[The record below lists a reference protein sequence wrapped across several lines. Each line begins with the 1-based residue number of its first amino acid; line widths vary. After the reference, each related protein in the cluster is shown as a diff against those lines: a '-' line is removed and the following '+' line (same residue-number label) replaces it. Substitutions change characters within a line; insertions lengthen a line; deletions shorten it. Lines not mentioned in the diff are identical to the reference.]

1 MVPDS
6 ETTATAVAPT
16 AKPIGGLPLSEKK
29 QQFSLAYVGIV
40 VAAAG
45 CWVKHHATDYDG
57 VDITI
62 ASSANYET
70 YYGPEFEIQV
80 KCTSRSDLL
89 RADHLAWEMEAG
101 PYTKL
106 INPKRFLPAYL
117 GVLLVPGDDPDA
129 WLDQDEHR
137 LITESRMYWQ
147 RARELEELKPG
158 QVNKTVQL
166 PRTNLFDVAHLLDIM
181 RTIGE
186 GGVA

>member
-1 MVPDS
+1 MVTESGNTDVAS
-6 ETTATAVAPT
+6 AVQPV
-16 AKPIGGLPLSEKK
+16 GGLPLTEKK

-45 CWVKHHATDYDG
+45 CWVKHHTTDYDG

-62 ASSANYET
+62 ASSAEYET
-70 YYGPEFEIQV
+70 YYGPEFELQV

-89 RADHLAWEMEAG
+89 RADHLAWPMEAV
-101 PYTKL
+101 PYSKL

-117 GVLLVPGDDPDA
+117 GVLVVPGDDPDA
-129 WLDQDEHR
+129 WLDQDEAR
-137 LITESRMYWQ
+137 LVTESRMYWQ
-147 RARELEELKPG
+147 RAEVLEGLSPG
-158 QVNKTVQL
+158 QVSKTVQL

-186 GGVA
+186 GGAP